1 MPRGESSTLELV
13 ESLMALR
20 RTLRCVEHVGEMSG
34 SLGFAALG
42 VLAYIQRN
50 EPTRATD
57 IAKWVGVGP
66 AALSRQVAELE
77 SAGLLERT
85 PSPVDAR
92 AQLISLTARG
102 LEELEQSYA
111 RRTGML
117 AGLLEEWDETDIAAA
132 TTTVNKIQE
141 VLRAGSLSLGP
152 KTPTAPKGNTHD

>member
-20 RTLRCVEHVGEMSG
+20 RTLRCAEHVGEMSG

-42 VLAYIQRN
+42 VLAYVQRN
-50 EPTRATD
+50 QPTRATD

-85 PSPVDAR
+85 PSPLDAR
-92 AQLISLTARG
+92 AQLISLTAVG
-102 LEELEQSYA
+102 VKDLEQVYA
-111 RRTGML
+111 RRAGML
-117 AGLLEEWDETDIAAA
+117 AGLLEEWDETDITAA

-141 VLRAGSLSLGP
+141 VLRAGTLSLGG
-152 KTPTAPKGNTHD
+152 KSATAPKGITHD